1 MLTGGRTTEPS
12 TGHGGLHVYLE
23 ALRMTNL
30 LKAGLGLLA
39 VLAVLIYV
47 PGGWML
53 VLVLAAVAL
62 VMGLFLG
69 YVWLLEVRPADRGP
83 ATAQDVLRER
93 LRHRLGLQEGFR

>member
-1 MLTGGRTTEPS
+1 MS
-12 TGHGGLHVYLE
+12 
-23 ALRMTNL
+23 NL

-69 YVWLLEVRPADRGP
+69 YVWLVEVRPADRGP